1 MAPATP
7 PPSATGDEG
16 SGLVRLSVV
25 AALGGIGVG
34 VVGGAFRQALLHAGD
49 GRRSFLSWA
58 GDQRWVGWVLVVAVV
73 AAGAALARAL
83 VRLVPVASGS
93 GVQHVEA
100 VWRGEVE
107 PTTWLLLPVKFAGAV
122 VGIGSGLVLGRE
134 GPTIHMGAVIGSEAG
149 RAFSLDADD
158 RRLLQTALGGAGLA
172 VAFNAPLA
180 GAVFVFEEVARSF
193 RLRLALPTL
202 IGSATAIACSR
213 GIVADQPDFLV
224 APVAR
229 PSGWMV
235 VTFVVF
241 GLVTGVLGIAYNRL
255 IVAGV
260 DLFARFPRWSPEAR
274 AAVVGGVVGL
284 VLWFDPLLAG
294 GGDVLAQRVL
304 DGGITTLA
312 LAGYL
317 AVRFVMGP
325 WSYSAGTP
333 GGLFA
338 PLLAVGAVW
347 GALAA
352 RLVDPVWPAAV
363 ASPAALAMVG
373 MAAFFSAVVRAPL
386 TGMVLIVEMT
396 AVTSLLV
403 PMLAA
408 CFAAVLVATLVG
420 AEPIYDSL
428 RARLPRVGEGA

>member
-1 MAPATP
+1 MASETP
-7 PPSATGDEG
+7 LPSASGDEG
-16 SGLVRLSVV
+16 SGLVRLSLV

-34 VVGGAFRQALLHAGD
+34 IVGGAFRQALLHAGD

-260 DLFARFPRWSPEAR
+260 DLFARFPQWSPEAR

-317 AVRFVMGP
+317 TVRFLIGP

-352 RLVDPVWPAAV
+352 RVVDPVWPAAV

-373 MAAFFSAVVRAPL
+373 MAAFFAAVVRAPL